1 MYLSAIKTETKVLI
15 GVLVASLV
23 LLLGAVVILSKPKLT
38 ANSPVLEIDYS
49 RGQKIGSDSAK
60 VKLVEFSDFQCPACL
75 VYEPTVR
82 AVISG
87 NKDNPNFQFIYRH
100 FPLTQHIHS
109 REAANLAEYAASQ
122 NKFWQMHDKLFETQD
137 NWSNLPDVSDFF
149 ADLAKQLGLDEVRAR
164 DAVAKSIFNDKINT
178 DIAEGQKLG
187 LQATPTFYLNGRA
200 LDLKFVADLKIQVEE
215 ELKK

>member
-15 GVLVASLV
+15 GVLIGSLV
-23 LLLGAVVILSKPKLT
+23 LLSGAVVILSKPKPT
-38 ANSPVLEIDYS
+38 INSSVLEIDYS
-49 RGQKIGSDSAK
+49 GGQKIGSDSAK

-75 VYEPTVR
+75 AYEPTVR
-82 AVISG
+82 AVISE

-109 REAANLAEYAASQ
+109 REAANLAEYAAGQ
-122 NKFWQMHDKLFETQD
+122 GKFWQMHGKLFETQD
-137 NWSNLPDVSDFF
+137 EWSSLPDVSDFF
-149 ADLAKQLGLDEVRAR
+149 ADLAKQLSLDEAGAR
-164 DAVAKSIFNDKINT
+164 DAVAKSIFNDKINA
-178 DIAEGQKLG
+178 DVDEGQRLG

-200 LDLKFVADLKIQVEE
+200 LDLKTIVDLKIQVEE